1 MDYNTKYQE
10 ELITIGN
17 ILQKNYLSIYD
28 RLYQVIIYEFENYR
42 EILKKYFS
50 LQEYFDMVVSEIPPS
65 QIEIR
70 KLEKLVECLQY
81 ISKNKLSRF
90 GLREK
95 YPEFSK
101 ELNKYILWDIN
112 ESSQLMEIYSAVETS
127 DIIKLKKKFKK
138 SVYGNYKKFIEHLN
152 ELYKSGNLTY
162 KLFKEEREK
171 FLSVYGGEK
180 SKKYFSRLYKYEYS
194 TKFKIDSYLFNRIKT
209 LRKKNIYSLEGMDVY
224 DLIDIKENIAP
235 IYWSNINRVF
245 WKGLKREYYRILK
258 TQSKEKK
265 IQKMSVFI
273 FRYNEYSDR
282 IKKLKLW
289 HLD

>member
-50 LQEYFDMVVSEIPPS
+50 LQEYFDMIVSEIPPS

-81 ISKNKLSRF
+81 ISKNKLSRL

-171 FLSVYGGEK
+171 FLSVYGREK
-180 SKKYFSRLYKYEYS
+180 SKKYFSRLYTYEYS

-245 WKGLKREYYRILK
+245 WKGLKREYNRILK
-258 TQSKEKK
+258 TPSKKKK

-273 FRYNEYSDR
+273 FRYNKYSDR
-282 IKKLKLW
+282 IKTLKLW